1 MKSGVKLR
9 FGDLTFDSGRRCLYR
24 GRRPVRLSPKAFQL
38 LELLL
43 SRRPDA
49 VSKAEILDA
58 VWPGVFVSEGSLKVL
73 VKDLRR
79 ALGGSAGDAGWIRTV
94 FGFGYAFD
102 GEAVEAPDAAPA
114 AERHVLVWG
123 RQEIGLAE
131 GENVLGRERSSPV
144 WIGHPSVSREHAR
157 ILVTGER
164 ATIED
169 LGSKNGTWRGSARV
183 SGPCPLFDGD
193 EVRLGEVKLTYRGP
207 ATGGVTRTKSAG

>member
-1 MKSGVKLR
+1 MKLR
-9 FGDLTFDSGRRCLYR
+9 FGDLTFDSGRRCLFR

-49 VSKAEILDA
+49 VSKAEILEI

-79 ALGGSAGDAGWIRTV
+79 ALGGSAEGSGWIRTV

-102 GEAVEAPDAAPA
+102 GDAVEVPDAAPSA
-114 AERHVLVWG
+114 ARHVLVWG
-123 RQEIGLAE
+123 RQEISLSE
-131 GENVLGRERSSPV
+131 GPNVLGREKTAPV

-157 ILVTGER
+157 IVVTAEG
-164 ATIED
+164 ATLED

-183 SGPCPLFDGD
+183 TGPLPLFDGD

-207 ATGGVTRTKSAG
+207 AENRVTRTRSAF